1 MWCRGVQDRMVSS
14 PRDDRIE
21 DPSQNEDRRGK
32 GDRGTAEGNDAGG
45 EDGGGGI
52 GIR

>member
-1 MWCRGVQDRMVSS
+1 MVSS
-14 PRDDRIE
+14 PKMIGLRIQARMRIE
-21 DPSQNEDRRGK
+21 